1 VNSYTNLT
9 FNHVGYNLREQ
20 GRVYG
25 VGDSKMKM
33 SRTIFA
39 VILVLFS
46 SCMDEAGDQIE
57 IFSVN
62 YDFSA
67 GPGGWTAD
75 FTDYP
80 VNDAPQ
86 ADTVYRWKA
95 EFMPAAAS
103 EIGQDAYM
111 ISCRN
116 VSGDVFMFLKNKID
130 GLKPN
135 TNYNVVYEI
144 TLSSDAIAGQGIILK
159 GGASELEPRKVIENN
174 YYVLNIDK
182 GTDTTSG
189 ENAISLGD
197 IGVSNPTEDFN
208 PAVKGNLNTYQPFVT
223 KTNSHGE
230 LWLVLGTDSLF
241 EGTTTVYFT
250 SINLFFSVSE

>member
-1 VNSYTNLT
+1 V
-9 FNHVGYNLREQ
+9 
-20 GRVYG
+20 RVYG
-25 VGDSKMKM
+25 LGESKMKM

-39 VILVLFS
+39 FVLIVLC
-46 SCMDEAGDQIE
+46 SCMDDDAKDGIE

-62 YDFSA
+62 FDFSDGA
-67 GPGGWTAD
+67 GGWTAD

-80 VNDAPQ
+80 VNDNPQ

-95 EFMPAAAS
+95 EFIPAAAAP
-103 EIGQDAYM
+103 IGQDAYM
-111 ISCRN
+111 LSCNN
-116 VSGDVFMFLKNKID
+116 VCGDVFMFLKTKVD

-144 TLSSDAIAGQGIILK
+144 ALSSDAIAGQGIILK
-159 GGASELEPRKVIENN
+159 GGASDLEPKKVIENN

-197 IGVSNPTEDFN
+197 IGVSNPTQDYN
-208 PAVKGNLNTYQPFVT
+208 AAVKGNFNAYQPFVS